1 MKLIG
6 KGFLAA
12 ILLAV
17 GIMFAYVGG
26 LAISAI
32 PTTSGWEPIGLALVM
47 LFSFTM
53 SSTCAWGMLCCF
65 KSEEE

>member
-12 ILLAV
+12 ILLVV

-26 LAISAI
+26 LATSAI

-47 LFSFTM
+47 FFSFIM
-53 SSTCAWGMLCCF
+53 SGTCAWGALCCF
-65 KSEEE
+65 KEEV

>member
-6 KGFLAA
+6 KS
-12 ILLAV
+12 LLAV
-17 GIMFAYVGG
+17 ILLIVGTMFAYVGG

-47 LFSFTM
+47 FSSFIM
-53 SSTCAWGMLCCF
+53 SGTCAWGALCCF